1 MTADDHEQ
9 LIIRPKSNY
18 DLSMPS
24 GNSVAANCLLRMY
37 HLTQEKKFLDISLKI
52 MESQASMAAENPFGF
67 GHLLNTIFMY
77 LQKPLEIT
85 ILNPTNSEIMK
96 YLTAKFLPESIIV
109 CIQNEN
115 QMKNLNNM
123 PFFTGKNFQNEKTI
137 VFVCKDFS
145 CSLPLESIS
154 EIEKLL

>member
-1 MTADDHEQ
+1 
-9 LIIRPKSNY
+9 
-18 DLSMPS
+18 
-24 GNSVAANCLLRMY
+24 
-37 HLTQEKKFLDISLKI
+37 
-52 MESQASMAAENPFGF
+52 
-67 GHLLNTIFMY
+67 MY
-77 LQKPLEIT
+77 LKKPLEIT
-85 ILNPTNSEIMK
+85 ILNPANSEIMK

-123 PFFTGKNFQNEKTI
+123 PFFTGKIFQNEKTI